1 MRFTS
6 RFQIQRLDFLTC
18 LQHSSLRDFRSKR
31 KPIIMKYISLAFAF
45 LFLISCGDDEPT
57 SSLDLLSNDGDNAN
71 SPVLPADNYEAA
83 TYFPASTTSLVADK
97 KIDAIEFFIA
107 FAPELV
113 SVNIYR
119 GGSTSPGELVYS
131 QEIFNVRESTW
142 NIHLLNEDVLV
153 GTENLWLAVKF
164 RHNDTL
170 QSIGCDA
177 GPGEPNADVLF
188 QGSTNSWISY
198 ESLANESIN
207 WNIRARLVE

>member
-1 MRFTS
+1 MRYIS
-6 RFQIQRLDFLTC
+6 RFQTLLLDFLTC
-18 LQHSSLRDFRSKR
+18 PQHSSIIDFRFIE
-31 KPIIMKYISLAFAF
+31 KPIVMKYLSLALSL

-57 SSLDLLSNDGDNAN
+57 SDLSVLSNDGDNAN
-71 SPVLPADNYEAA
+71 SPILPADDYEAA
-83 TYFPASTTSLVADK
+83 TYFPASTTSPVADK

-153 GTENLWLAVKF
+153 GSENLWLAVKF
-164 RHNDTL
+164 RHSDNL
-170 QSIGCDA
+170 QSIGCDD

-207 WNIRARLVE
+207 WNIRARLVD